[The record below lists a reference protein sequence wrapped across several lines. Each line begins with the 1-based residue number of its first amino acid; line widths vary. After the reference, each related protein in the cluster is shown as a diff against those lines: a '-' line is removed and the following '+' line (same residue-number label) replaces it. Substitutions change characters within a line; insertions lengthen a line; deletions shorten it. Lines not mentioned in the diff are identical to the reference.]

1 MNKAIFILMLSA
13 SVYSFAEEEDSD
25 VGVIITNYEYDS
37 FGRPRGQSVQV
48 QQGPYYNNNPYN
60 NPNYSYPYNSS
71 NLPGLD
77 PNRMDDLFEQNSR
90 R

>member
-1 MNKAIFILMLSA
+1 MLSVSA
-13 SVYSFAEEEDSD
+13 LSYAKEDTD

-48 QQGPYYNNNPYN
+48 QQSPYYNTNPYS
-60 NPNYSYPYNSS
+60 NPNYSYPYNST

-77 PNRMDDLFEQNSR
+77 PNRMNDLFEQNSR
-90 R
+90 K

>member
-1 MNKAIFILMLSA
+1 MYIAITVLMLSLSA
-13 SVYSFAEEEDSD
+13 FPYAEEKDTD

-48 QQGPYYNNNPYN
+48 QQGPYYNTNPYN
-60 NPNYSYPYNSS
+60 NPNYAYPYNNA

-77 PNRMDDLFEQNSR
+77 PDRMDDLFEQNSR
-90 R
+90 K

>member
-1 MNKAIFILMLSA
+1 MYVAITVLILSA
-13 SVYSFAEEEDSD
+13 SVFSYAEEKDTD

-48 QQGPYYNNNPYN
+48 QQGPYYNNNPYS
-60 NPNYSYPYNSS
+60 NPNYYPYNTS
-71 NLPGLD
+71 NLPGSD